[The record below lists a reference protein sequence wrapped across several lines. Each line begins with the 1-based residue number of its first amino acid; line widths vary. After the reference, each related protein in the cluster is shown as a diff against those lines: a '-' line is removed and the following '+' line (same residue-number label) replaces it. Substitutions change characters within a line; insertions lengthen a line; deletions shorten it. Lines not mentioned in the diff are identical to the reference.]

1 MLLELLSAIVGF
13 CAVVFIL
20 VQLQKRTQF
29 LRFFKRKAVL
39 IPTIL
44 FIIAFFT
51 GWLSHETYPPTFAMP
66 AFMHSHAPGGMV
78 PAWIMAGKLGELLG
92 RDVPYFYVRN
102 TRKKGGHNELLTG
115 DRYNDFFV
123 PGRRGLVLEELV
135 NFAETT
141 CNSALVQR
149 EAGYDVRF
157 AAAIASYDQPRARDR
172 LRETDLELIELLTI
186 KRMLDSLEERG
197 TFAPHLIASWREFL
211 AGPVEWQNKRGII
224 PNTKQEVQHG

>member
-1 MLLELLSAIVGF
+1 MLDLLLGVGDDAPLVLPLHRAGEKLPPARDQMGSKRAALFQRIEHALDREELDEFEI
-13 CAVVFIL
+13 
-20 VQLQKRTQF
+20 
-29 LRFFKRKAVL
+29 RFPEP
-39 IPTIL
+39 IPRARL
-44 FIIAFFT
+44 IIACDRSGEADIVASFT
-51 GWLSHETYPPTFAMP
+51 LHQGA
-66 AFMHSHAPGGMV
+66 
-78 PAWIMAGKLGELLG
+78 IAGRLGE
-92 RDVPYFYVRN
+92 V
-102 TRKKGGHNELLTG
+102 HE
-115 DRYNDFFV
+115 FFENQAATAWH
-123 PGRRGLVLEELV
+123 EEIV